1 MPEKN
6 IPDIIQ
12 DILNKNKGFVN
23 VKNLPSL
30 ISPELRLELGIKN
43 GLTGPVIRKKLEPLL
58 EDKFMFHKKGAVL
71 YILTPCEPS
80 ELVISV
86 INSSKSASPKL
97 IAKSLPFTKKEFLDI
112 INSLIDEG
120 RAKLIL
126 NENLDVRIIFT
137 EKKSAPL
144 TSSTP
149 EAKPYDEGKVRD
161 SGDYS
166 PRKFREAFD
175 ALDKGRI
182 FVRICD
188 LRRSLNWP
196 REVFDDIIK
205 KLRDNENVFIYEADQ
220 STLTQDEIQDCFID
234 ENNYVMGRIAWNA
247 GE

>member
-12 DILNKNKGFVN
+12 GILDKNKGFVN

-30 ISPELRLELGIKN
+30 LSSELRVELGLKN

-58 EDKFMFHKKGAVL
+58 EDRFIFHKKGAVL

-80 ELVISV
+80 ELVLSALA
-86 INSSKSASPKL
+86 SKSSSPKL
-97 IAKSLPFTKKEFLDI
+97 IARSLPFTKKEFLNIVND
-112 INSLIDEG
+112 LIENG
-120 RAKLIL
+120 QAKLVL
-126 NENLDVRIIFT
+126 DENLDVKLILT
-137 EKKSAPL
+137 GKKL
-144 TSSTP
+144 TASNS
-149 EAKPYDEGKVRD
+149 EVKSEEKVRT

-175 ALDKGRI
+175 ELDKGRI

-188 LRRSLNWP
+188 LRRKLNWP
-196 REVFDDIIK
+196 RDVFDNMLK
-205 KLRDNENVFIYEADQ
+205 NLRDKQSIYIYEADQ
-220 STLTQDEIQDCFID
+220 STLTEDEVKDCFID
-234 ENNYVMGRIAWNA
+234 ENNYIMGRVSWNA